1 MRATRGPAHGKTKPT
16 TIGER
21 GKTEFSLEKAMK
33 KMLFVAIAAVL
44 AGTQVHAQDRG
55 YDDRDAPS
63 QMDNSKVAWADV
75 LRVDPIFEQVQ
86 SNNPREE
93 CEEYPVERPVD
104 NGNRAAGTV
113 LGAIVGGVLGST
125 VGKGDGRRAA
135 TVAGAV
141 VGGAVGNNVGR
152 NNDGGYYMDSER
164 RCRIVNEVSEERRIV
179 AYDVQYRY
187 RGDVYM
193 SRLNYDPGDR
203 LRVRVSIEP
212 VE

>member
-1 MRATRGPAHGKTKPT
+1 M
-16 TIGER
+16 
-21 GKTEFSLEKAMK
+21 KA
-33 KMLFVAIAAVL
+33 LAVGLAVALLL
-44 AGTQVHAQDRG
+44 AGTQVNAQDRN
-55 YDDRDAPS
+55 YERDRAPE
-63 QMDNSKVAWADV
+63 NAKVSWADV
-75 LRVDPIFEQVQ
+75 LRVDPIYDRVQ
-86 SNNPREE
+86 TSSPREE
-93 CEEYPVERPVD
+93 CEDVPVDRHVD

-141 VGGAVGNNVGR
+141 VGGAVGNNAARG
-152 NNDGGYYMDSER
+152 DDGYYTDTERHCRVVQDAAAER
-164 RCRIVNEVSEERRIV
+164 RVV

-193 SRLNYDPGDR
+193 SRLNYDPGAR

>member
-1 MRATRGPAHGKTKPT
+1 MNL
-16 TIGER
+16 IGWV
-21 GKTEFSLEKAMK
+21 GCAL
-33 KMLFVAIAAVL
+33 LL
-44 AGTQVHAQDRG
+44 AGTQVNAESRA
-55 YDDRDAPS
+55 YDS
-63 QMDNSKVAWADV
+63 GSFDNVKVVWADV
-75 LRVDPIFEQVQ
+75 LRVDPIYDSVRT
-86 SNNPREE
+86 SSPREVCDE
-93 CEEYPVERPVD
+93 VPVEYRSD
-104 NGNRAAGTV
+104 NGSQAAGTV

-152 NNDGGYYMDSER
+152 RETQYYGGVER
-164 RCRIVNEVSEERRIV
+164 RCRMVDEVAEQRRLI

-193 SRLNYDPGDR
+193 SRLDHDPGDR
-203 LRVRVSIEP
+203 VRVRVSIEP

>member
-1 MRATRGPAHGKTKPT
+1 M
-16 TIGER
+16 
-21 GKTEFSLEKAMK
+21 KA
-33 KMLFVAIAAVL
+33 VAVGLAVALLL
-44 AGTQVHAQDRG
+44 AGTQVAAQDRD
-55 YDDRDAPS
+55 YDRDGGPA
-63 QMDNSKVAWADV
+63 NAKVAWADV
-75 LRVDPIFEQVQ
+75 LRVDPIYDRVQ
-86 SNNPREE
+86 TGNQHEE
-93 CEEYPVERPVD
+93 CDDVPVERHVD

-141 VGGAVGNNVGR
+141 VGGAVGNNAARGDDR
-152 NNDGGYYMDSER
+152 YYSDTERHCRVVQEAAQER
-164 RCRIVNEVSEERRIV
+164 RVV

-193 SRLNYDPGDR
+193 SRLNYDPGDK

>member
-1 MRATRGPAHGKTKPT
+1 
-16 TIGER
+16 
-21 GKTEFSLEKAMK
+21 MK
-33 KMLFVAIAAVL
+33 VMVFVAL
-44 AGTQVHAQDRG
+44 ALLLVGTQASAQDRG
-55 YDDRDAPS
+55 YDRGGPP
-63 QMDNSKVAWADV
+63 DNVKVAWADV
-75 LRVDPIFEQVQ
+75 LRVDPIYDRVQ
-86 SNNPREE
+86 TSAPREE
-93 CEEYPVERPVD
+93 CADVPVERHVD

-125 VGKGDGRRAA
+125 VGKGDGRKAA

-141 VGGAVGNNVGR
+141 VGGAVGNNVAKGDDR
-152 NNDGGYYMDSER
+152 YYTDTER
-164 RCRIVNEVSEERRIV
+164 HCRVVQDMADERRIV

-212 VE
+212 AE

>member
-1 MRATRGPAHGKTKPT
+1 MKVLVSTV
-16 TIGER
+16 I
-21 GKTEFSLEKAMK
+21 AM
-33 KMLFVAIAAVL
+33 LL
-44 AGTQVHAQDRG
+44 AGTQAIAQDRPQ
-55 YDDRDAPS
+55 DRGEVGNA
-63 QMDNSKVAWADV
+63 KVAWADV
-75 LRVDPIFEQVQ
+75 LRVDPIYDRVQ
-86 SNNPREE
+86 ASNPQRE
-93 CEEYPVERPVD
+93 CEDVPVERHVD
-104 NGNRAAGTV
+104 NGNKAAGTV
-113 LGAIVGGVLGST
+113 LGAIVGGVLGNT

-141 VGGAVGNNVGR
+141 VGGAVGNNVAQGDDR
-152 NNDGGYYMDSER
+152 YYSDTER
-164 RCRIVNEVSEERRIV
+164 HCRAVQDVPEERRVV

>member
-1 MRATRGPAHGKTKPT
+1 M
-16 TIGER
+16 
-21 GKTEFSLEKAMK
+21 KAMTW
-33 KMLFVAIAAVL
+33 VAIALLL
-44 AGTQVHAQDRG
+44 AGTQAGAQDRG
-55 YDDRDAPS
+55 YDRGDPG
-63 QMDNSKVAWADV
+63 NVKVAWADV
-75 LRVDPIFEQVQ
+75 LRVDPIYDRVRT
-86 SNNPREE
+86 SNPREE
-93 CEEYPVERPVD
+93 CADIPVERHAD

-141 VGGAVGNNVGR
+141 VGGAVGNNVARGDDR
-152 NNDGGYYMDSER
+152 YYTDTER
-164 RCRIVNEVSEERRIV
+164 HCRVVDDVSEERRVV

-187 RGDVYM
+187 RGDIYM

-212 VE
+212 AE